1 MILIY
6 TIVAKLTLGRKDK
19 IFSYAQGNVDGFYWL
34 DKDLLDF
41 AGWYGGAAG
50 ALLAPGQGAGVGLHE
65 LKSDP
70 NTGDWQPAGAL
81 LTILGA
87 AARKQGI
94 RFIMM
99 LSYKEQNS

>member
-1 MILIY
+1 M
-6 TIVAKLTLGRKDK
+6 
-19 IFSYAQGNVDGFYWL
+19 DGFYWL

-70 NTGDWQPAGAL
+70 NTGDWQPTGAL
-81 LTILGA
+81 LPILGA
-87 AARKQGI
+87 AACKRGVRLKI
-94 RFIMM
+94 L
-99 LSYKEQNS
+99 LSYEEEIYR

>member
-1 MILIY
+1 MDSLFRF
-6 TIVAKLTLGRKDK
+6 GD
-19 IFSYAQGNVDGFYWL
+19 
-34 DKDLLDF
+34 DF
-41 AGWYGGAAG
+41 PDISGGYRGAAG
-50 ALLAPGQGAGVGLHE
+50 ALLAPGQCAGVGLHE